1 MPTQISAIETQ
12 VREKLE
18 ELSPRHWTS
27 AELTKIIAHGI
38 KDLWREIVNLKG
50 EHYFVVDAANVS
62 VVANSETLL
71 GIPNDVHKIYLI
83 APRSTSVS
91 STATGRF
98 LQFQPRD
105 YNHKEFLAA
114 MAEDAIDG
122 TSSDVVYYAITG
134 MGGPVNAPTVY
145 IAPTISANVDL
156 RFAYIPTLGPLETDN
171 YVPIPGEA
179 DNALIAWAMAYA
191 RAKETDAR
199 APDPEWLSIYSTEKQ
214 HLVNSLGLR
223 QYQEP
228 MYASAIFQD
237 YW

>member
-12 VREKLE
+12 IREKLE

-27 AELTKIIAHGI
+27 AELTKIISHGI

-50 EHYFVVDAANVS
+50 EHYFVLDAQNV
-62 VVANSETLL
+62 VLPANSDTLQ
-71 GIPNDVHKIYLI
+71 GVPNDIHKIYLI
-83 APRSTSVS
+83 APRTMRS
-91 STATGRF
+91 SDTATGRHM
-98 LQFQPRD
+98 QFQPRD
-105 YNHKEFLAA
+105 YNSREFIAALAS
-114 MAEDAIDG
+114 DALDANTG
-122 TSSDVVYYAITG
+122 GVVYYAITG

-145 IAPTISANVDL
+145 VAPQVSAEVEL

-179 DNALIAWAMAYA
+179 DNALIAWGVAYA
-191 RAKETDAR
+191 RAKERDDR
-199 APDPEWLSIYSTEKQ
+199 APDPEWLSIYGTEKQ
-214 HLVNSLGLR
+214 NLVNSLGLR

-228 MYASAIFQD
+228 MFASAVFQD

>member
-12 VREKLE
+12 IRERLE

-50 EHYFVVDAANVS
+50 EHYFVLDALNVTMPAS
-62 VVANSETLL
+62 SDTLQ
-71 GIPNDVHKIYLI
+71 GVPNDIHKIYLI
-83 APRSTSVS
+83 APRSMNPS
-91 STATGRF
+91 STSAGRY

-105 YNHKEFLAA
+105 YNHKDFLAA
-114 MAEDAIDG
+114 LAEDSADSAESNVI
-122 TSSDVVYYAITG
+122 YYAITG
-134 MGGPVNAPTVY
+134 MGGPVNSPTVY
-145 IAPTISANVDL
+145 VAPRVNAAVDL

-179 DNALIAWAMAYA
+179 DNALVAWGVAYA
-191 RAKETDAR
+191 RAKEREDR

-214 HLVNSLGLR
+214 NLVNSLGLR

-228 MYASAIFQD
+228 QFASAMFQD